1 MQKKEEKSLMCKY
14 TLGDILMS
22 NVEVGKSENDRND
35 KRENEENERGVRVC
49 PGETLIINVF
59 TGF

>member
-22 NVEVGKSENDRND
+22 NVEVGKSENDSND
-35 KRENEENERGVRVC
+35 KSENEETEGV
-49 PGETLIINVF
+49 
-59 TGF
+59 

>member
-22 NVEVGKSENDRND
+22 NVEVGKSENDRNG
-35 KRENEENERGVRVC
+35 KSENEETEGGC
-49 PGETLIINVF
+49 ESMSG
-59 TGF
+59 